1 MGRKRIRA
9 RKYIYFCITSLI
21 FFSLFNCSIMKNFM
35 EGREASEYLLRG
47 NELLTRKDYEGA
59 LREYQRVL
67 FMNTEKSIEAE
78 ALFNMGLIYAHF
90 AYPKRNYEKSLYFF
104 ISILNDYP
112 ESPLVQQAR
121 IWVGVLQEHER
132 LGEIIE
138 KSKQPVKVPEE
149 VVPEK
154 VKKPE
159 AKTDEL
165 GPAREH
171 LLRGQKLLA
180 QGDYESALNEN
191 QKVLSMSTHRPPE
204 DEALFNMGLI
214 FAHSGNPKKDFGK
227 SLDFFSKVV
236 KDYPKSPLAEQAKIW
251 IKVLQE
257 HEGLTQVIQKL
268 KQVDIDVEEKKRE
281 KTK

>member
-21 FFSLFNCSIMKNFM
+21 FLSLSSCAIMKDFM
-35 EGREASEYLLRG
+35 KEREASEYLFRG
-47 NELLTRKDYEGA
+47 NELLARRDYEGA

-67 FMNTEKSIEAE
+67 FMNTDKSIEAE

-90 AYPKRNYEKSLYFF
+90 AYPKRNYERSLYFF

-138 KSKQPVKVPEE
+138 KSKQTVKAPEE

-159 AKTDEL
+159 PKTDEL

-171 LLRGQKLLA
+171 LLRGQKLLS

-191 QKVLSMSTHRPPE
+191 QKVLSISAHRPPE

-227 SLDFFSKVV
+227 SLDFFCRVV

-268 KQVDIDVEEKKRE
+268 KQVDIEVEEKKRE
-281 KTK
+281 KAK